1 MPLTVRTNIASSNSL
16 NQLNKTSRALSRSFE
31 RISSGKRI
39 TRAADD
45 AAGLG
50 VAENL
55 HADARSAA
63 VAARNANDGVSLI
76 AVAEGSTS
84 QITSL
89 LTRARELAIQSASD
103 TLGSVERA
111 YIQLEFVSVSDEINR
126 IAMTTEFNGVVLTDG
141 TLTTIGVQIGINATS
156 NDQITL
162 TLGDLRVTTL
172 GMDTASVSLATSAG
186 ALLAL
191 TNIDAA
197 IVSVVG
203 YRASYGAVEN
213 RLGSAVENLS
223 TFLTNTVEAESRIR
237 DADFGYETAV
247 LSQNQILQQAGVSI
261 LAQSNQINQAALT
274 LLQ

>member
-172 GMDTASVSLATSAG
+172 GVDTTSVSLATSAG

-191 TNIDAA
+191 ADIDAA
-197 IVSVVG
+197 IVAVVG

-261 LAQSNQINQAALT
+261 LAQANQINQAALS